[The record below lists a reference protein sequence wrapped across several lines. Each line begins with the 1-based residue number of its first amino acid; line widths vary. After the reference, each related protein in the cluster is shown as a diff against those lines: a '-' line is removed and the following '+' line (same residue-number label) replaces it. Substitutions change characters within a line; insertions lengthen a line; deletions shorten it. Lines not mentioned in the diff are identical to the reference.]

1 MSRESEWVKLLLY
14 EAFPS
19 DVEFLEGSA
28 PNHVLVEWP
37 AVGADDAPRCNAPFV
52 IVIDTKTID
61 RYENSN
67 PSEQARIASRIR
79 EIVQQRGAH
88 FVSSGPADVTEP
100 FVVEIDES
108 DL

>member
-14 EAFPS
+14 EDFPS

-28 PNHVLVEWP
+28 PNHVVVEWP
-37 AVGADDAPRCNAPFV
+37 AVGPDDAPRCNAPFV

-61 RYENSN
+61 RYESSN
-67 PSEQARIASRIR
+67 QSEQARIASRIR

-88 FVSSGPADVTEP
+88 FVAAGPVDVAEP
-100 FVVEIDES
+100 FVVEIDDG

>member
-1 MSRESEWVKLLLY
+1 MSRVSEWVKLLLR
-14 EAFPS
+14 EEFPS

-28 PNHVLVEWP
+28 PNHVVVEWP
-37 AVGADDAPRCNAPFV
+37 GVGPDDAPRCNAPFV
-52 IVIDTKTID
+52 IVIDTKTMD
-61 RYENSN
+61 RYDNSN

-88 FVSSGPADVTEP
+88 FVASGPVDVVEP
-100 FVVEIDES
+100 FVVEIDEG